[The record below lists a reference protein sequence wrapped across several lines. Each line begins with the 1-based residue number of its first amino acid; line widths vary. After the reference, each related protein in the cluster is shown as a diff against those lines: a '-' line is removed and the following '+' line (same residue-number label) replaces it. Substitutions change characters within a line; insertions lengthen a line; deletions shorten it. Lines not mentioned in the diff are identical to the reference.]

1 MMQSKIIMNR
11 IHKKGLFL
19 TLLYGCTL
27 QIEATTVHFP
37 LSQIGVTQ
45 NIDNFFTEIIASLF
59 WMYLIHICSLL
70 VFLILLVRIYLI
82 WQKKKKLNHL
92 IVHYIKTVQ
101 DFQKA
106 LKLIKGPLDE
116 IGRDENLTE
125 AQKDK
130 INLAIWSADNLQG
143 KITILTEQEKSN
155 HFFQLILDHPSVKKY
170 SLKSTTESNTETSKL
185 LNDSS
190 VTSEYD
196 SLPGKGTKYNQI
208 FMEKL
213 INILK
218 ENIEDNK
225 FTIEILS
232 QRIGMSRSSLYHR
245 IKDITGLTPVDFIR
259 LYRLEKAKNLLK
271 THQYS
276 ISEVAYKTGFSD
288 VRYFRTVFK
297 RVFDITPGHY
307 SKEKE

>member
-1 MMQSKIIMNR
+1 MMQSKNIIDK
-11 IHKKGLFL
+11 IYKKGLIL
-19 TLLYGCTL
+19 TLLFGYTL
-27 QIEATTVHFP
+27 QIEATATNFQ
-37 LSQIGVTQ
+37 LSQICVTQ
-45 NIDNFFTEIIASLF
+45 DIDNCLLYMITSPF
-59 WMYLIHICSLL
+59 WSHLIDACVLL
-70 VFLILLVRIYLI
+70 VILILFVRICLFE
-82 WQKKKKLNHL
+82 QKKKKLNNL
-92 IVHYIKTVQ
+92 IIDYIKTVQ
-101 DFQKA
+101 DFQKT

-116 IGRDENLTE
+116 IGMDENLNE

-130 INLAIWSADNLQG
+130 INLAIWSTDNLQG
-143 KITILTEQEKSN
+143 KITFLIEQEKSD
-155 HFFQLILDHPSVKKY
+155 HFFRFILDHISEKKHP
-170 SLKSTTESNTETSKL
+170 LKSTIESNTKTSKL

-196 SLPGKGTKYNQI
+196 SLPGKETMHNQI

-218 ENIEDNK
+218 NNIEDNK
-225 FTIEILS
+225 FTIETLS
-232 QRIGMSRSSLYHR
+232 QRIGMSRSSLYHK

-288 VRYFRTVFK
+288 VRYFRIVFK
-297 RVFDITPGHY
+297 RVFDITPGNY
-307 SKEKE
+307 SKEE